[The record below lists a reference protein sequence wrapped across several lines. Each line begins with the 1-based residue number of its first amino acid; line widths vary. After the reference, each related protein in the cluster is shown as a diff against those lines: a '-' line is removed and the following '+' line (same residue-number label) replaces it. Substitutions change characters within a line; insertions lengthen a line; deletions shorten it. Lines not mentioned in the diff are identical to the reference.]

1 MSIALK
7 SFSLTTLAKLA
18 VILPTVI
25 VFSGC
30 GAGGPPKAEVYPVSG
45 TVSGGSGDLTGCRV
59 TFNPADPSGLS
70 SSGVIGADGKY
81 TLEATDGRSGCA
93 AGKYKVTFAASQ
105 EAAKAAM
112 MKAMSSGRPG
122 QGGPPKVESPF
133 PPKLMDFQQTDQI
146 VDVKPE
152 SNTFDF
158 AI

>member
-1 MSIALK
+1 MSIALR
-7 SFSLTTLAKLA
+7 SYSLTSLAKLA
-18 VILPTVI
+18 VILPAV
-25 VFSGC
+25 VLFSGC
-30 GAGGPPKAEVYPVSG
+30 GAGGPAKAAVYPVSG
-45 TVSGGSGDLTGCRV
+45 TVTGGSGDLTGCRV

-70 SSGVIGADGKY
+70 SSGLIGSDGKY
-81 TLEATDGRSGCA
+81 TLEATDGRPGCA
-93 AGKYKVTFAASQ
+93 EGKYKVTFAASQ
-105 EAAKAAM
+105 EASKAAM

-122 QGGPPKVESPF
+122 QGGPPKVESPI